1 MAEVIFV
8 SFVLMMF
15 FQILQDLENRFA
27 RVIFDVTSSHSL
39 FNQTISK
46 HIKSYEF
53 DMGFVSKVLDYF
65 YVYDISSM
73 GGNDFDN
80 ALKLKIKLVS

>member
-1 MAEVIFV
+1 
-8 SFVLMMF
+8 
-15 FQILQDLENRFA
+15 
-27 RVIFDVTSSHSL
+27 
-39 FNQTISK
+39 
-46 HIKSYEF
+46 
-53 DMGFVSKVLDYF
+53 MGFVSKVLDYF

>member
-1 MAEVIFV
+1 MTEVIFV
-8 SFVLMMF
+8 SFGLVMF

-27 RVIFDVTSSHSL
+27 RVIFDVSSSHSL

-46 HIKSYEF
+46 HVKSYEF
-53 DMGFVSKVLDYF
+53 NMSFVSKVLDYF
-65 YVYDISSM
+65 YVYDFSI

-80 ALKLKIKLVS
+80 ALKLNIKLVS

>member
-1 MAEVIFV
+1 M
-8 SFVLMMF
+8 SFV
-15 FQILQDLENRFA
+15 
-27 RVIFDVTSSHSL
+27 T
-39 FNQTISK
+39 
-46 HIKSYEF
+46 
-53 DMGFVSKVLDYF
+53 KVLDYF

>member
-1 MAEVIFV
+1 
-8 SFVLMMF
+8 MMF

-39 FNQTISK
+39 INQTISK

-53 DMGFVSKVLDYF
+53 DMSFVSKVLDYF
-65 YVYDISSM
+65 YVYDLSM

-80 ALKLKIKLVS
+80 SLKLNIKLVS